1 MKILVIEDEK
11 GLRDEILRYF
21 IQDGDIC
28 ESAVDLRSALEKIAL
43 YKYDC
48 ILLDL
53 SLPDGDGMKLIENLR
68 KIRKDDGLLI
78 ISARDSLDDKLIGLN
93 MGADDYLVKPFHLS
107 ELKARVVAIVRRKS
121 FQGNNTLDFEEIRID
136 FQAKQV
142 TVLGYVVAL
151 TRKEYELLLYFIANK
166 AKVVSKTAIAEHLWG
181 DQIDSAD
188 SFDFIYTHVKNLRK
202 KLLEAGSSDYI
213 HSVYG
218 MGYKFSVS

>member
-107 ELKARVVAIVRRKS
+107 ELKARVAAIVRRKS

>member
-107 ELKARVVAIVRRKS
+107 ELKARVAAIVRRKS

-142 TVLGYVVAL
+142 TVLGHAVAL
-151 TRKEYELLLYFIANK
+151 TRKEYELLLYFIVNK

>member
-1 MKILVIEDEK
+1 MKVLVIEDEK

-21 IQDGDIC
+21 MQDGDIC
-28 ESAVDLRSALEKIAL
+28 ESAIDLRSAHEKIAL

-107 ELKARVVAIVRRKS
+107 ELKARVAAIVRRKS

-136 FQAKQV
+136 FQAKHV
-142 TVLGYVVAL
+142 TVLEQGVAL

-166 AKVVSKTAIAEHLWG
+166 SKVVSKTAIAEHLWG

-202 KLLEAGSSDYI
+202 KLLEAGSTDYI

-218 MGYKFSVS
+218 MGYKFSVV

>member
-53 SLPDGDGMKLIENLR
+53 SLPDGDGIKLIENLR

-107 ELKARVVAIVRRKS
+107 ELKARVAAIVRRKS

-218 MGYKFSVS
+218 MGYKFSVA

>member
-1 MKILVIEDEK
+1 
-11 GLRDEILRYF
+11 
-21 IQDGDIC
+21 
-28 ESAVDLRSALEKIAL
+28 
-43 YKYDC
+43 
-48 ILLDL
+48 
-53 SLPDGDGMKLIENLR
+53 
-68 KIRKDDGLLI
+68 
-78 ISARDSLDDKLIGLN
+78 

-107 ELKARVVAIVRRKS
+107 ELKARVAAIVRRKS

-218 MGYKFSVS
+218 MGYKFSVA

>member
-107 ELKARVVAIVRRKS
+107 ELKARVAAIVRRKS

-218 MGYKFSVS
+218 MGYKFSVA

>member
-218 MGYKFSVS
+218 MGYKFSVA

>member
-1 MKILVIEDEK
+1 MKVLVIEDEK

-28 ESAVDLRSALEKIAL
+28 ESAIDLRSALEKIAV

-53 SLPDGDGMKLIENLR
+53 SLPDGDGMKLIETLR

-107 ELKARVVAIVRRKS
+107 ELKARVAAIVRRKS

-136 FQAKQV
+136 FQAKHV
-142 TVLGYVVAL
+142 TVLEQGVAL

-166 AKVVSKTAIAEHLWG
+166 SKVVSKTAIAEHLWG

-202 KLLEAGSSDYI
+202 KLLEAGSCDYI

-218 MGYKFSVS
+218 MGYKFSIV

>member
-28 ESAVDLRSALEKIAL
+28 ESAIDLRSALEKIAL

-107 ELKARVVAIVRRKS
+107 ELKARVAAIVRRKS
-121 FQGNNTLDFEEIRID
+121 FQGNNTLDFEEICID

-142 TVLGYVVAL
+142 TVLEQAVSL

-202 KLLEAGSSDYI
+202 KLIEAGSSDYI

-218 MGYKFSVS
+218 MGYKFSVE